1 MTVDNVRTFGA
12 FGTFGTF
19 HTDRAQGFTLI
30 ELLIAVA
37 VFAVVAV
44 TVYTRSGDTLV
55 QLQVLEQR
63 TMASWIA
70 QNELALARIRQVANP
85 EPVAIGS
92 ASRRVLMGGRDW
104 TVSVDVTGTSHAW
117 LRRVEVAVT
126 PADVRDAGAYT
137 VVGFIG
143 RY

>member
-1 MTVDNVRTFGA
+1 MTVRTFRNFRTG
-12 FGTFGTF
+12 
-19 HTDRAQGFTLI
+19 RAQGFTLL

-92 ASRRVLMGGRDW
+92 RSRKVLMGGRDW

-126 PADVRDAGAYT
+126 QADVGDAGVST

>member
-1 MTVDNVRTFGA
+1 MTVRA
-12 FGTFGTF
+12 FHTSRTF
-19 HTDRAQGFTLI
+19 HTGHTGCAQGFTLL

-92 ASRRVLMGGRDW
+92 RSRKVLMGGRDW

-126 PADVRDAGAYT
+126 PADVRDAGAHI

>member
-1 MTVDNVRTFGA
+1 MTVRA
-12 FGTFGTF
+12 FHTSRAFHTGRTF
-19 HTDRAQGFTLI
+19 HTGRVRGFTLL

-92 ASRRVLMGGRDW
+92 RSRKVLMGGRDW

-126 PADVRDAGAYT
+126 PADVRDAGAHI